1 MFCLCFFFFFFTSC
15 LLSWQDVFSVPSGTS
30 TCTQR
35 GPSVLPAPTPQ
46 LPPAFFS
53 SAVNQLNS
61 LDSFSGSGLGT
72 SAATLDILD
81 DLSTSEKGG
90 VADAS
95 NLLLTPTKLDGLDSL
110 DSLDDALDKM
120 PRAAEEVI
128 EAKTELDVGEKSLD
142 ELLDELDP
150 LETLSNP
157 SSQGDHVSKIRNRSM
172 DRLDSLDSLDSF
184 SSMEGVRVASPAVLV
199 GGSGLDS
206 LSDFNS
212 AGDYDLYLAYYKGC
226 FFAQTST
233 DIHLYDSHA
242 HLKIFRKAEEQ
253 LLFSNNWSGLTI
265 LPRD

>member
-1 MFCLCFFFFFFTSC
+1 M
-15 LLSWQDVFSVPSGTS
+15 PSGTS

-95 NLLLTPTKLDGLDSL
+95 NLLLTPTKLDGLDGLDSL

-120 PRAAEEVI
+120 PRAAAAEEVI

-184 SSMEGVRVASPAVLV
+184 SSIEGVRVVSSAVLV

-242 HLKIFRKAEEQ
+242 HLKIFRKAEER
-253 LLFSNNWSGLTI
+253 LLFSNN
-265 LPRD
+265 

>member
-1 MFCLCFFFFFFTSC
+1 M
-15 LLSWQDVFSVPSGTS
+15 PSGTS

-110 DSLDDALDKM
+110 DSLDDASDKM
-120 PRAAEEVI
+120 PKAAAAEEVI

-157 SSQGDHVSKIRNRSM
+157 SSQGDHVSKTRNRSI

-184 SSMEGVRVASPAVLV
+184 SSMEGVRVASSAVLV

-212 AGDYDLYLAYYKGC
+212 AGDYDLYLPYYKGC
-226 FFAQTST
+226 AAFVLKHPPIYICM
-233 DIHLYDSHA
+233 IHMP
-242 HLKIFRKAEEQ
+242 I
-253 LLFSNNWSGLTI
+253 
-265 LPRD
+265 